1 MRLRPQRCCHSPD
14 STVFLKLRW
23 KSGVFLKLHWIQS
36 HVFWTATYG
45 ASREVGES
53 RLKLRWKSQSG
64 TPQPSLDIDAN
75 RLVLLDRAENGD
87 NGHSEDTADIP
98 F

>member
-1 MRLRPQRCCHSPD
+1 M
-14 STVFLKLRW
+14 
-23 KSGVFLKLHWIQS
+23 
-36 HVFWTATYG
+36 G
-45 ASREVGES
+45 A
-53 RLKLRWKSQSG
+53 Q
-64 TPQPSLDIDAN
+64 

>member
-1 MRLRPQRCCHSPD
+1 M
-14 STVFLKLRW
+14 
-23 KSGVFLKLHWIQS
+23 
-36 HVFWTATYG
+36 
-45 ASREVGES
+45 GES

-87 NGHSEDTADIP
+87 NGRSEDTADIP